1 MRHTKVLTL
10 LGLLV
15 VAFGL
20 DTIAGIHMDRVQ
32 AAPAEKPRIYEL
44 RTYTTN
50 DGKLDDLHARFNEH
64 TNQLF
69 VKHGMTLIGYWT
81 HADGEH
87 DRASKPADN
96 TLVYL
101 IAHEDAD
108 SAQASWRAFGSD
120 EEWRQVYAD
129 SRKDG
134 PLVQKIESQYLIPTD
149 YSPLR

>member
-1 MRHTKVLTL
+1 MRRMKIIAL
-10 LGLLV
+10 LSLLALV
-15 VAFGL
+15 FGL
-20 DTIAGIHMDRVQ
+20 GTIAGIRMDHAK

-50 DGKLDDLHARFNEH
+50 DGKLDNLHARFSNH
-64 TNQLF
+64 TNHLF
-69 VKHGMTLIGYWT
+69 VKSGMTLIGYWT
-81 HADGEH
+81 HASGD
-87 DRASKPADN
+87 AADN

-108 SAQASWRAFGSD
+108 SAKASWRAFGSD
-120 EEWRQVYAD
+120 PDWQKAYAD

-134 PLVQKIESQYLIPTD
+134 PLVKNITSQYLIPTD